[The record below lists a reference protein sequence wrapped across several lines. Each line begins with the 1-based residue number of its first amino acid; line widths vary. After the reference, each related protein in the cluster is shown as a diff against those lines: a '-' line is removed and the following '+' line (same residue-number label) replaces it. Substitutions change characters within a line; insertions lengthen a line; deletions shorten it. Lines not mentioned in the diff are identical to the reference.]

1 MPAGRL
7 SSRWSRVAARLAALA
22 TALVAA
28 LVVALLAAACH
39 GGPGAAPPPSAQS
52 APSTPRVQRARRA
65 PTTPRNV
72 LTAEQLRGVHV
83 TRVEELIAGRV
94 AGVYVQRTADGFSIR
109 IRGVSTILGEP
120 EPLVVL
126 DGLPLTQG
134 ARELALISPA
144 DVARIEVLKDA
155 GSTAL
160 YGMRG
165 ANGVLVITTRRP
177 PR

>member
-22 TALVAA
+22 TAIVAA
-28 LVVALLAAACH
+28 LIVALLAAACH
-39 GGPGAAPPPSAQS
+39 GGPGATPLPRAQRIQSAQRLRT
-52 APSTPRVQRARRA
+52 A
-65 PTTPRNV
+65 PRNV
-72 LTAEQLRGVHV
+72 LTAEQLSGVHV
-83 TRVEELIAGRV
+83 TRVEELIAGRL
-94 AGVYVQRTADGFSIR
+94 AGVHVQRTADGFSIR
-109 IRGVSTILGEP
+109 IRGVRTILGEP

-126 DGLPLTQG
+126 DGQPLTQG

-155 GSTAL
+155 GSTAF